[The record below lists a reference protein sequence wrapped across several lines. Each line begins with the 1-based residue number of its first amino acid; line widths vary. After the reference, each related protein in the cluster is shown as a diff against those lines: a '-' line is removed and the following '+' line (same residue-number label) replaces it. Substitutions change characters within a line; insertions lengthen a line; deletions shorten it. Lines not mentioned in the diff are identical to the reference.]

1 MHIKDT
7 AIILSKRILQEN
19 SAIINFFTKRHGIY
33 AGVVKNISSKK
44 SHIYQI
50 GNIVDFLWNARLEEH
65 IGIAK
70 CEILLSSHHFMHNKT
85 RLYALN
91 SLFAMITSSFQ
102 ERIPHEEFFLLLE
115 NYLRSA
121 SNEFK
126 IMDYIFLE
134 GKILE
139 ESGYGLDLR
148 QCVVTGEEG
157 NLAYVSPKSARAVS
171 LAAGLPYH
179 DLLLKL
185 PECATT
191 GKEPKT
197 LQELEDLFDLLL
209 YFFQRYIFKNKEPE
223 QRKMFVGLLKSNIS

>member
-19 SAIINFFTKRHGIY
+19 SAIINFFTRHHGIY
-33 AGVVKNISSKK
+33 AGVVSNITSKK
-44 SHIYQI
+44 SHIYQV
-50 GNIVDFLWNARLEEH
+50 GNIVDFIWNARLEEH
-65 IGIAK
+65 IGVAK
-70 CEILLSSHHFMHNKT
+70 CEILLSAHQFMNNKT

-91 SLFAMITSSFQ
+91 SLFAMIISSFQ
-102 ERIPHEEFFLLLE
+102 ERIPHEEFFFLLE
-115 NYLRSA
+115 KYLRST
-121 SNEFK
+121 NDEFK

-148 QCVVTGEEG
+148 QCVVTGRKT

-171 LAAGLPYH
+171 LEAGLPYH
-179 DLLLKL
+179 ALLLKL
-185 PECATT
+185 PECAITD
-191 GKEPKT
+191 KEPRT
-197 LQELEDLFDLLL
+197 LQELEDLFNLLL

-223 QRKMFVGLLKSNIS
+223 QRKMFLGLLKSNIS